1 MRVHKSL
8 RAESGASAVEFALL
22 LPLLMLILFGII
34 EFGFA
39 LYQQAILTN
48 ASREGARLA
57 IVQSVPPITTT
68 AVGAKIDTYLL
79 SAGIA
84 PASVTQTI
92 SPIVGVTGTP
102 VTVTLTRPYTFVSLP
117 GLTSLLSGTS
127 LSSTITLTATTVMS
141 HE

>member
-1 MRVHKSL
+1 MSLHKKL
-8 RAESGASAVEFALL
+8 RSESGASAVEFALL
-22 LPLLMLILFGII
+22 LPVLMLILFGII
-34 EFGFA
+34 EFGLA

-57 IVQSVPPITTT
+57 IVQSVPPITTA
-68 AVGAKIDTYLL
+68 AVDTRIDSYLL
-79 SAGIA
+79 SAGIT
-84 PASVTQTI
+84 PASVTHII